1 MSSNPEGLRT
11 LETLEEAPNYNAWLA
26 GRFNAHLGNRVLEVG
41 AGIGTITSL
50 IEKQRELLVAL
61 EMEPTYVRRMQ
72 ERFASRPHI
81 RPLQSTVGST
91 DWEALR
97 GFGFDSI
104 LLSNVLEHIEDD
116 VTALKE
122 FRSILQ
128 PGGTLVLFVP
138 ALPFLFGSIDEA
150 VGHFRRYSRG
160 ALSEVVSRAGF
171 ELSHLEW
178 MNLIGIPGWFLNN
191 RILKRRE
198 VPRGQLRLYDAV
210 APTLARLEQRVRL
223 PIGMSLFA
231 VARVP

>member
-26 GRFNAHLGNRVLEVG
+26 ERFNGHLGNRVLEVG

-50 IEKQRELLVAL
+50 IEKRRELLVAL
-61 EMEPTYVRRMQ
+61 EMEPTYVERMQ
-72 ERFASRPHI
+72 ERFASLPHI
-81 RPLQSTVGST
+81 QPLQSTIGST
-91 DWEALR
+91 DWEQLR
-97 GFGFDSI
+97 GFDFDSI

-116 VTALKE
+116 VAALRE
-122 FRSILQ
+122 FRSVLK
-128 PGGTLVLFVP
+128 PGGSLVLFVP
-138 ALPFLFGSIDEA
+138 ALPFLFGTIDEA
-150 VGHFRRYSRG
+150 VGHFRRYTRE

-171 ELSHLEW
+171 ELAHLEW
-178 MNLIGIPGWFLNN
+178 MNLVGIPGWFLNN
-191 RILKRRE
+191 RVLKRRE
-198 VPRGQLRLYDAV
+198 VPRGQLKLYDAV